1 MHIDWWTLALQTV
14 NVLIL
19 VWILGRFFFRPV
31 TAIVAKRQEAAK
43 KLLSDASSIRHQA
56 EEARSQADKAR
67 AELDAQRL
75 RFLDQSRQEA
85 MAEKA
90 RLLDEASRDL
100 AKMREAAAAAAE
112 RDRVACDSAM
122 MRHAGELSLEIA
134 RRLLSRVPPDMAL
147 QTFAEELCREV
158 RSLPDSSRAGL
169 ISMSKPGGTIEVLTA
184 TDLSD
189 EQKQYLRRKLVE
201 ALGAEVPMTF
211 RRDET
216 LMVGLELR
224 GPTTV
229 VRNSW
234 RSDLERIR
242 EELTDDGRLGK
253 T

>member
-1 MHIDWWTLALQTV
+1 MHIDWWTLVLQTV

-31 TAIVAKRQEAAK
+31 TAIVATRQGEAK
-43 KLLSDASSIRHQA
+43 KLLKDAASIRHQA

-75 RFLDQSRQEA
+75 QFLDQSRQEA
-85 MAEKA
+85 KAEKA
-90 RLLDEASRDL
+90 HLLEETSRDL

-112 RDRVACDSAM
+112 RERAACDSAM
-122 MRHAGELSLEIA
+122 MQHAGELSLEIA

-158 RSLPDSSRAGL
+158 RSLPDLSRAGL
-169 ISMSKPGGTIEVLTA
+169 LSTSKSGGTIEVLTA

-189 EQKQYLRRKLVE
+189 EQKQYLRRKLAD
-201 ALGAEVPMTF
+201 ALGAEVPMSF

-224 GPTTV
+224 GPATI

-234 RSDLERIR
+234 RSDLDRIR
-242 EELTDDGRLGK
+242 EELTGDGRLG
-253 T
+253 TT